1 MARLI
6 VVDRDGDMQAVSSEG
21 GLSIMELIRRAGI
34 GEMFAICGGCMSC
47 ATCHIYVDPA
57 FRQRLPAMTD
67 EEDELLSLSHHRMEN
82 SRLAC
87 QIPFRAELDGLRVQ
101 IVMER

>member
-1 MARLI
+1 VTRLI
-6 VVDRDGDMQAVSSEG
+6 VVDRVGDTREINSDGG
-21 GLSIMELIRRAGI
+21 RSIMELIRRAGI
-34 GEMFAICGGCMSC
+34 EDMFAICGGCMSC

-57 FRQRLPAMTD
+57 FRHRLPALTE
-67 EEDELLSLSHHRMEN
+67 EEDELLSLSTRRMEN

-101 IVMER
+101 IVVEE